1 MSTKRFYILGFSAL
15 MLFDT
20 MTQVSFKLAT
30 THAGAFMPTTTWLWE
45 VFFNPWIYG
54 AVIGY
59 VGSFI
64 TWMTLLKHAPVGPAF
79 AASHLEVVTVLAIS
93 VLYFGEHLSL
103 MQVLGGLLIVAG
115 IICLS
120 KSEAEHEP
128 APGEAT

>member
-20 MTQVSFKLAT
+20 WTQVCFKLAS
-30 THAGAFMPTTTWLWE
+30 THAGEFVPTLQWLIQ
-45 VFFNPWIYG
+45 VFHNYWIFG
-54 AVIGY
+54 AVAGY

-93 VLYFGEHLSL
+93 VLYFGERLSL
-103 MQVLGGLLIVAG
+103 MQVVGAFCIVAG

-120 KSEAEHEP
+120 KSEAEHP
-128 APGEAT
+128 H

>member
-20 MTQVSFKLAT
+20 WTQVCFKLAS
-30 THAGAFMPTTTWLWE
+30 THAGEFVPTLQWLIQ
-45 VFFNPWIYG
+45 VFHNYWIFG
-54 AVIGY
+54 AVAGY

-93 VLYFGEHLSL
+93 VLYFGERLSL
-103 MQVLGGLLIVAG
+103 MQVVGAICIVAG

-120 KSEAEHEP
+120 KSEAEHP
-128 APGEAT
+128 H